1 MSNLYFDIAATTP
14 LDNNVAKLI
23 TEIQSTAFGNPSSIH
38 QFGQKSR
45 SLIEK
50 ARRQISKSFS
60 CKPNEII
67 FTSGG
72 SESNNLVL
80 KGFLKKGDHFITS
93 SYEHPAIIKV
103 AEALEKSPNL
113 YSITVD
119 QSLKTSCL
127 ITGWRKVD
135 CTTKTSAD

>member
-1 MSNLYFDIAATTP
+1 MNNLYFDIAATTP
-14 LDNNVAKLI
+14 LDYNVSELMN
-23 TEIQSTAFGNPSSIH
+23 EIQKTTFGNPSSIH

-45 SLIEK
+45 SLIET
-50 ARRQISKSFS
+50 ARRQMASSLN

-93 SYEHPAIIKV
+93 SYEH
-103 AEALEKSPNL
+103 L
-113 YSITVD
+113 
-119 QSLKTSCL
+119 SL
-127 ITGWRKVD
+127 IHI
-135 CTTKTSAD
+135 